1 MEGGTSQSSTGDS
14 SFVPSNLT
22 ALVPSFDPST
32 DDVETWTKKVE
43 LLAKV
48 WPKEKLSELSTR
60 LILNTKGSAFQ
71 KLQIK
76 QDELLKNDMKSIQ
89 ALVSIVGGQ
98 FGQVPLERRY
108 EHAEKALFRCQ
119 QRADE
124 SNDSYLARTDV
135 AWTEVL
141 TRNVKLEELQA
152 YVLLRGSL
160 LSAEDKRV
168 VVEAGAETGGQLT
181 VAKVSSA
188 IRMLGAGFFQEYM
201 GLKKSKQKIYDQS
214 AFVTEELE
222 PDMGDA
228 LVTQEEDHEDEFLDG
243 LLQEGDEDAILITEY
258 EAAINDT
265 IQGDAELATALNAY
279 TDARR
284 RLSERFRNR
293 GFWPTRPS
301 KSSGKGKGF
310 KSKRD
315 FSGKGRKS
323 LQDRILSSRCRICN
337 KVGHWKAE
345 CPERKSAASGSVPTA
360 NVSLAEVAQPS
371 SSPNDALLLEFM
383 TLPEIDA
390 EKPIDVPLFDTPEV
404 SFLTLSEALKGIT
417 NRVNGVIYSPRGNQF
432 RNDRQAIVTLP
443 NRCDPPSNSDD
454 FSGETA
460 NSADVH
466 FASHGSFGVVDL
478 GASKTVIGSKH
489 IPDLLK
495 SFDPSIRE
503 KLRRCPCQMQFRFG
517 NQGVLC
523 SEQAL
528 LVPVGQLVVKI
539 AIVPGNT
546 PFLISNS
553 FLRGMQAIVDT
564 HKARLIS
571 PLLNQSIELHLSPRG
586 LFLMDLNQVIRAAK
600 LSKSS
605 LKPETVCTTITIEEK
620 DPVRVWNPPQ
630 EVNSGVCKI
639 STTVKSRNDPH
650 KPDRV
655 GFQHVDSATNRKEF
669 NGQPGALQTISKSD
683 PVAASQV
690 VSRHVR
696 FDSSP
701 QADPEASASGTS
713 RHLALQAGGP
723 DGHEDNV
730 RVNTCGQK
738 LRAHVE
744 PRAIVDHVVHPEV
757 RQIVQIGA
765 QVGHPIR
772 RDESSPPRE
781 PRNDHAC
788 AAVLEGHDDVDAE
801 DIGERSARGIS
812 QSQGQ
817 DINGQGKHQYSASWT
832 PIDDRAC
839 RRVRISDGR
848 VVSPEGRL
856 AGSSR
861 TICEPSRCTGPSE
874 PYAESRECP
883 ATGDHSP
890 PGSDSIIQDG
900 GSIGNW
906 NLGEWESLMLAG
918 DPDHLEENIYQTEIR
933 QPQRS
938 SFQTAFDKSLHK
950 ITVELQGFVDK
961 MKQSPKVKN
970 ELMEVFCH
978 HQSRLTQQVINL
990 GGKAMRYS
998 KVQGDLMT
1006 EEGRFILFKDLL
1018 EYPPEHVWYSPECGP
1033 WSAWSNLNSAK
1044 SCAAWDSI
1052 HSKRLANMDQLALGV
1067 VLLRYQ
1073 RAHGRHFHWEQPSRS
1088 NMFRTPLL
1096 QELYTK
1102 TVAAEFDMCN
1112 LAELRDPVNQKL
1124 IKKGMVIMTTSQKMQ
1139 SDLHGHHCRKDHEH
1153 QPLEGSTQVQGR
1165 NISRTSFSEEYPR
1178 KFARRVAKVILHHEH
1193 PKELPVFWNSHEIH
1207 ASQVDD
1213 PQPKRRRLTSQRL
1226 AARLTIRRKLE
1237 RVPKDELSSQ
1247 TETEEKRRRITGK
1260 GGNRGTLILRKVTTK
1275 HGINF
1280 S

>member
-1 MEGGTSQSSTGDS
+1 
-14 SFVPSNLT
+14 
-22 ALVPSFDPST
+22 
-32 DDVETWTKKVE
+32 
-43 LLAKV
+43 
-48 WPKEKLSELSTR
+48 
-60 LILNTKGSAFQ
+60 
-71 KLQIK
+71 
-76 QDELLKNDMKSIQ
+76 
-89 ALVSIVGGQ
+89 
-98 FGQVPLERRY
+98 
-108 EHAEKALFRCQ
+108 
-119 QRADE
+119 
-124 SNDSYLARTDV
+124 
-135 AWTEVL
+135 
-141 TRNVKLEELQA
+141 
-152 YVLLRGSL
+152 
-160 LSAEDKRV
+160 
-168 VVEAGAETGGQLT
+168 
-181 VAKVSSA
+181 
-188 IRMLGAGFFQEYM
+188 MLGAGFFQEYT

-222 PDMGDA
+222 PDTGDA

-265 IQGDAELATALNAY
+265 IQGDAELATALNVY

-371 SSPNDALLLEFM
+371 SSHNDALLLEFM

-443 NRCDPPSNSDD
+443 NHCDPPSNSDD

-460 NSADVH
+460 KSADVH

-620 DPVRVWNPPQ
+620 DPVRVWNQPQ

-655 GFQHVDSATNRKEF
+655 GFQHVDSATNHKEF

-696 FDSSP
+696 FDSPP
-701 QADPEASASGTS
+701 QADPEASAGGTS

-723 DGHEDNV
+723 DGHEDTFGSTHVGKSFEHMWNHEQSWITWFTPRYV
-730 RVNTCGQK
+730 KSSK
-738 LRAHVE
+738 LEHRLVIRFVE
-744 PRAIVDHVVHPEV
+744 MEV
-757 RQIVQIGA
+757 A
-765 QVGHPIR
+765 LH
-772 RDESSPPRE
+772 E
-781 PRNDHAC
+781 
-788 AAVLEGHDDVDAE
+788 
-801 DIGERSARGIS
+801 
-812 QSQGQ
+812 SQGTTMPVLPSLK
-817 DINGQGKHQYSASWT
+817 DTMTLMPKTSENDLPGGYPKAKAKTSMAKASTNTVPPGRPSMTEHAEEFEFLMDEWSLQR
-832 PIDDRAC
+832 DDWPDQA
-839 RRVRISDGR
+839 
-848 VVSPEGRL
+848 
-856 AGSSR
+856 
-861 TICEPSRCTGPSE
+861 EPSVNQ
-874 PYAESRECP
+874 ADVQ
-883 ATGDHSP
+883 A
-890 PGSDSIIQDG
+890 
-900 GSIGNW
+900 
-906 NLGEWESLMLAG
+906 L
-918 DPDHLEENIYQTEIR
+918 
-933 QPQRS
+933 
-938 SFQTAFDKSLHK
+938 
-950 ITVELQGFVDK
+950 
-961 MKQSPKVKN
+961 
-970 ELMEVFCH
+970 
-978 HQSRLTQQVINL
+978 QSRMLNLENALQQVITHL
-990 GGKAMRYS
+990 QGLTPSSKA
-998 KVQGDLMT
+998 
-1006 EEGRFILFKDLL
+1006 EE
-1018 EYPPEHVWYSPECGP
+1018 
-1033 WSAWSNLNSAK
+1033 A
-1044 SCAAWDSI
+1044 
-1052 HSKRLANMDQLALGV
+1052 
-1067 VLLRYQ
+1067 
-1073 RAHGRHFHWEQPSRS
+1073 
-1088 NMFRTPLL
+1088 
-1096 QELYTK
+1096 
-1102 TVAAEFDMCN
+1102 
-1112 LAELRDPVNQKL
+1112 
-1124 IKKGMVIMTTSQKMQ
+1124 
-1139 SDLHGHHCRKDHEH
+1139 
-1153 QPLEGSTQVQGR
+1153 
-1165 NISRTSFSEEYPR
+1165 
-1178 KFARRVAKVILHHEH
+1178 
-1193 PKELPVFWNSHEIH
+1193 
-1207 ASQVDD
+1207 
-1213 PQPKRRRLTSQRL
+1213 
-1226 AARLTIRRKLE
+1226 
-1237 RVPKDELSSQ
+1237 
-1247 TETEEKRRRITGK
+1247 
-1260 GGNRGTLILRKVTTK
+1260 
-1275 HGINF
+1275 
-1280 S
+1280 